1 MRRIVGSNERRKK
14 KELKRPEPDFHNPRC
29 TIGRMVMDARMLQ
42 NMTQEELAMQTG
54 VPLSNIKVIETG
66 KGNPNLDML
75 EKLAK
80 GLGMQLKVAFV
91 PDILLE
97 ETLEQCKDE
106 KNWFVKEKKR
116 LEMQERTKKQIIDEM
131 GSLLEQDQL

>member
-29 TIGRMVMDARMLQ
+29 TIGRMVMDARLLQ

-131 GSLLEQDQL
+131 GSLSEQDRL

>member
-91 PDILLE
+91 PDLLLE

-131 GSLLEQDQL
+131 GPLLEQDRS

>member
-1 MRRIVGSNERRKK
+1 MRKIVGSNERRKK

-29 TIGRMVMDARMLQ
+29 TIGRMVMDARLLQ

-91 PDILLE
+91 PDLLLE

-131 GSLLEQDQL
+131 GLLLEQDRS

>member
-29 TIGRMVMDARMLQ
+29 TIGRMVLDARMLQ

-131 GSLLEQDQL
+131 GPLLEQDRS

>member
-29 TIGRMVMDARMLQ
+29 TIGRMVMDARLLQ

-66 KGNPNLDML
+66 
-75 EKLAK
+75 
-80 GLGMQLKVAFV
+80 
-91 PDILLE
+91 
-97 ETLEQCKDE
+97 KDE

-131 GSLLEQDQL
+131 GLLLEQDRS

>member
-1 MRRIVGSNERRKK
+1 MGSNERRKK

-29 TIGRMVMDARMLQ
+29 TIGRMVMDARLLQ

-91 PDILLE
+91 PDLLLE

-131 GSLLEQDQL
+131 GLLLEQDRS

>member
-91 PDILLE
+91 PDLLLE

>member
-1 MRRIVGSNERRKK
+1 MGSNERRKK

-91 PDILLE
+91 PDLLLE

>member
-1 MRRIVGSNERRKK
+1 MGSNERRKK

>member
-1 MRRIVGSNERRKK
+1 
-14 KELKRPEPDFHNPRC
+14 
-29 TIGRMVMDARMLQ
+29 
-42 NMTQEELAMQTG
+42 
-54 VPLSNIKVIETG
+54 
-66 KGNPNLDML
+66 ML

-91 PDILLE
+91 PDLLLE

-116 LEMQERTKKQIIDEM
+116 LEMQERTKKEIMDKM
-131 GSLLEQDQL
+131 KSLQSKIVR

>member
-131 GSLLEQDQL
+131 GLLLEQDRS

>member
-1 MRRIVGSNERRKK
+1 MGSNERRKK

-91 PDILLE
+91 PDLLLE

-131 GSLLEQDQL
+131 GLLLEQDRS

>member
-29 TIGRMVMDARMLQ
+29 TIGRMVMDARLLQ

-91 PDILLE
+91 PDLLLE

-131 GSLLEQDQL
+131 GFLLEQDRS

>member
-91 PDILLE
+91 PDLLLE

-116 LEMQERTKKQIIDEM
+116 LEMQERTKKEIMDKM
-131 GSLLEQDQL
+131 KSLQSKIVR

>member
-1 MRRIVGSNERRKK
+1 MRRRGGSNERRKK

-29 TIGRMVMDARMLQ
+29 MIGRMVMDARLLQ

-91 PDILLE
+91 PDLLLE

-131 GSLLEQDQL
+131 GLLLEQDRS

>member
-29 TIGRMVMDARMLQ
+29 TIGRMVMDARLLQ

-66 KGNPNLDML
+66 KRNPNLDML

-91 PDILLE
+91 PDLLLE

-131 GSLLEQDQL
+131 GLLLEQDRS

>member
-1 MRRIVGSNERRKK
+1 MGSNERRKK

-29 TIGRMVMDARMLQ
+29 TIGRMVMDARLLQ

-131 GSLLEQDQL
+131 GSLSEQDRL

>member
-91 PDILLE
+91 PDLLLE

-131 GSLLEQDQL
+131 GLLLEQDRS

>member
-131 GSLLEQDQL
+131 GFLLEQDRS

>member
-1 MRRIVGSNERRKK
+1 MGSNERRKK

-29 TIGRMVMDARMLQ
+29 TIGRMVMDARLLQ

-91 PDILLE
+91 PDLLLE

-131 GSLLEQDQL
+131 GFLLEQDRS

>member
-29 TIGRMVMDARMLQ
+29 TIGRMVMDARLLQ

-91 PDILLE
+91 PDLLLE

-131 GSLLEQDQL
+131 GLLLEQDRS

>member
-131 GSLLEQDQL
+131 GSLSEQDRL